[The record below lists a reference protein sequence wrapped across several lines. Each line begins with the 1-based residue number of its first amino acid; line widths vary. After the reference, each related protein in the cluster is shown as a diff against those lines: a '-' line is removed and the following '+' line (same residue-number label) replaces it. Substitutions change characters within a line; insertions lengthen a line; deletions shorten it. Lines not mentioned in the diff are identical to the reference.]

1 MVQHC
6 SCSGIFALS
15 CVALVSTSTRSHIH
29 FFTIPGIVI
38 SCLQASVGG
47 IKRKMAEE
55 AIQWWHWGDISCEV
69 SPGCSPLFEFF
80 SEPLSVDLLLP
91 DPQTPWSPAVLTLPA
106 ASPFFPKGT
115 IYYSAKWIV
124 AAELLSA
131 DLLLLCICVRAAWC
145 QQTIPALFSFQKE
158 LTLSLI

>member
-1 MVQHC
+1 MSSTVAVLVSLHFP
-6 SCSGIFALS
+6 GLPWLALPHAPTFIFSLS
-15 CVALVSTSTRSHIH
+15 LGLSSVACKHLLVALKEKWLKKPYSDDTGVTFPVRIVQVALLSLSSFQS
-29 FFTIPGIVI
+29 FF
-38 SCLQASVGG
+38 
-47 IKRKMAEE
+47 
-55 AIQWWHWGDISCEV
+55 
-69 SPGCSPLFEFF
+69 
-80 SEPLSVDLLLP
+80 LLTFCFLTLKP
-91 DPQTPWSPAVLTLPA
+91 PWSPAVLTLPA

-115 IYYSAKWIV
+115 IYYSAKWIM

>member
-15 CVALVSTSTRSHIH
+15 WVALVSTSTCSHIH

-47 IKRKMAEE
+47 IKRKWLKKPYSDDTGVTFPVRLVQVALLSLSSF
-55 AIQWWHWGDISCEV
+55 QS
-69 SPGCSPLFEFF
+69 FF
-80 SEPLSVDLLLP
+80 LLTFCFLTLKP
-91 DPQTPWSPAVLTLPA
+91 PWSPAVLTLPA

-115 IYYSAKWIV
+115 IYYSAKWIM

-131 DLLLLCICVRAAWC
+131 DLLLLRICVRAAWC